1 MAFYLAPTGGNV
13 ALSED
18 QYLPEQQAAEA
29 EHQIVDA
36 VINGSGVVYVSGD
49 ELATCPCPL
58 TRRSNTSSCQR
69 GAGWLTKSADREQGN
84 TPSSTAGDWQRTIE
98 RIEQLK
104 TMTNGVL
111 AVQRDKHSDS
121 GRIADLQIE
130 FSIQGTPP
138 ITIIP
143 VQDRDAFIS
152 ILAMRSK
159 TVHAASSRGQPA
171 AVAPYVTDKRMRR
184 LLTCLPG
191 LDDPTA
197 HKLLVR
203 FKTVAKVLTAE
214 EDHIQSAAGLKAGQA
229 ARLHRLLQ
237 CCRGHSNY
245 SCKPS
250 APAG

>member
-1 MAFYLAPTGGNV
+1 MPNSL
-13 ALSED
+13 
-18 QYLPEQQAAEA
+18 
-29 EHQIVDA
+29 
-36 VINGSGVVYVSGD
+36 
-49 ELATCPCPL
+49 
-58 TRRSNTSSCQR
+58 
-69 GAGWLTKSADREQGN
+69 
-84 TPSSTAGDWQRTIE
+84 
-98 RIEQLK
+98 
-104 TMTNGVL
+104 L

-130 FSIQGTPP
+130 FSIHGTPP

-159 TVHAASSRGQPA
+159 PVHAASSRGQPA

-214 EDHIQSAAGLKAGQA
+214 EGQIRSAAGLKADQA

-237 CCRGHSNY
+237 CCRGHCNY